1 MVWHIGDFE
10 ERYSVDIFG
19 GHICDAG
26 FQLGVFI
33 SWNFKTRTKKTF
45 VLHMMIF
52 SRLLKGLTLSGIL
65 RNLLRATL
73 PLSIS
78 GLSRFR
84 NASAPLQVRHSGFLT
99 NGNVQGSFS

>member
-1 MVWHIGDFE
+1 LVCHIGDFE

-19 GHICDAG
+19 GHICDTS

-52 SRLLKGLTLSGIL
+52 SRLLKGLT
-65 RNLLRATL
+65 
-73 PLSIS
+73 
-78 GLSRFR
+78 
-84 NASAPLQVRHSGFLT
+84 QVVFAEFTPRHPAVEHF
-99 NGNVQGSFS
+99 